1 MRRPSRRKR
10 GAVTIIDV
18 AHAAGVSAMT
28 VSRALQNEGRISEQ
42 TRASVL
48 RIVGELG
55 YTPNS
60 SARSLAAGRPY
71 QIGFIYSGINVAF
84 LKNFLAG
91 AVARARQT
99 ENQMVVE
106 TCELDD
112 EASQRDAARRMAKA
126 DVRGVIL
133 APPLSESRA
142 LVEELQRLNIRFASA
157 AVANPSDNPLTVRI
171 DHRRAAGE
179 ITRHV
184 IELGHRRIGF
194 IRGHPAYRSA
204 KERELGFHDALKAAG
219 IDPAE
224 CPAVQ
229 GNYDLESGIAAAEQL
244 IELEPRPTAIFAS
257 NDDMAAGVINVA
269 HRRGIVLPRDLTVV
283 GFDDMEVALIVW
295 PRLTTI
301 RQPVAEM
308 AASAIDLLLADLEK
322 QDEGLPPAA
331 AEIVL
336 DYEFVVRNSSGPP
349 STADG
354 ESVTNL
360 LSAAR
365 TAGSAAAPRHRR
377 S

>member
-1 MRRPSRRKR
+1 MDRTSRRKR

-18 AHAAGVSAMT
+18 ARTAGVSAMT
-28 VSRALQNEGRISEQ
+28 VSRALKNEGGISEQ

-48 RIVGELG
+48 RVIGELG
-55 YTPNS
+55 YTPNP
-60 SARSLAAGRPY
+60 SARSLAAGRPH
-71 QIGFIYSGINVAF
+71 QIGFVYSGITVAF

-99 ENQMVVE
+99 ENQLVVE
-106 TCELDD
+106 TCDLDD
-112 EASQRDAARRMAKA
+112 ETSQREAARRMAKA

-133 APPLSESRA
+133 TPPISESSV
-142 LVEELQRLNIRFASA
+142 LVEELQRLKIRFASV

-171 DHRRAAGE
+171 DHRRAAAD

-204 KERELGFHDALKAAG
+204 TERELGFLDSLKAAG
-219 IDPAE
+219 IKPAE
-224 CPAVQ
+224 CPVIQ
-229 GNYDLESGIAAAEQL
+229 GYYDLESGIAAAERL
-244 IELEPRPTAIFAS
+244 IQLEPRPTAIFAS

-269 HRRGIVLPRDLTVV
+269 HQRGIVVPRDLTVV
-283 GFDDMEVALIVW
+283 GFDDMEIARIVW

-301 RQPVAEM
+301 RQPVAQM

-322 QDEGLPPAA
+322 QDEGLPPTA
-331 AEIVL
+331 AEVVL

-349 STADG
+349 ATTDRDAWKRIR
-354 ESVTNL
+354 
-360 LSAAR
+360 AI
-365 TAGSAAAPRHRR
+365 H
-377 S
+377 